1 MQLTGTCHSAAAT
14 GDGDGDGG
22 DVVIACNNYLNAAII
37 FMQTRSSA
45 AQWAICSLSLSL
57 SFPLTLSLSRTLWNI
72 FTIFT
77 ILLLL
82 SRAAVRLLLLLLL
95 LRAGFNTQLRSV
107 CVHAYAWYL
116 KNTKRQYDT
125 K

>member
-14 GDGDGDGG
+14 GDGDDDGDGG

-57 SFPLTLSLSRTLWNI
+57 SFPLTLSRTLWNI

-95 LRAGFNTQLRSV
+95 RAGFKNKIPNYVLCV
-107 CVHAYAWYL
+107 CMHMHGI
-116 KNTKRQYDT
+116 
-125 K
+125 